1 MSVPLIDLGAQ
12 YRTIQQEI
20 DQAVAQVLQQGQF
33 VLGPQVSAFE
43 QEAAAYLGTDYAVG
57 VASGTDALV
66 LALRALG
73 IGPGD
78 EVIVPAYTFFA
89 TAEAVLLIG
98 ALPVYVDIDADT
110 YCLDVRHVAQRITA
124 RTRAIIPVHLY
135 GHPADMT
142 PLLELAR
149 AHKLKVIEDNAQAFG
164 AEYNGRKTGGLG
176 DVGCLSFFPSKN
188 LGAYGDAGMLVTN
201 DPDVAERVRML
212 RTHGWRKKYYPE
224 LVGYNS
230 RLDELQAAV
239 LRVKLR
245 HLDTWNYQR
254 RAVARRYAAK
264 LAWLDVG
271 LPAVAPYA
279 RHVFHLY
286 MLRLKN
292 RDAVQQS
299 LKEQG
304 IATAIY
310 YPQPLHLTGPCR
322 SPEYPPGSLPVA
334 EQASRETLAIP
345 LYPEMSPQQVQQVVA
360 GLKHALVGLDS
371 LVDQPVISV

>member
-43 QEAAAYLGTDYAVG
+43 QEAAAYLGTEYAVG

-98 ALPVYVDIDADT
+98 AVPVYVDIDADT

-224 LVGYNS
+224 TGG
-230 RLDELQAAV
+230 LQ
-239 LRVKLR
+239 
-245 HLDTWNYQR
+245 Q
-254 RAVARRYAAK
+254 
-264 LAWLDVG
+264 
-271 LPAVAPYA
+271 PA
-279 RHVFHLY
+279 
-286 MLRLKN
+286 
-292 RDAVQQS
+292 
-299 LKEQG
+299 G
-304 IATAIY
+304 
-310 YPQPLHLTGPCR
+310 
-322 SPEYPPGSLPVA
+322 
-334 EQASRETLAIP
+334 
-345 LYPEMSPQQVQQVVA
+345 
-360 GLKHALVGLDS
+360 
-371 LVDQPVISV
+371 